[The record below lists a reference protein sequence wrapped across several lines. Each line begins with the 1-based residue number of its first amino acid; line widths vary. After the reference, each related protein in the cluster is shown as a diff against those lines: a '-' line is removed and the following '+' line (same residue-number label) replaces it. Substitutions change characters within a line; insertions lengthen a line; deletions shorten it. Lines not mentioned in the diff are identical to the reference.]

1 MPLCTQ
7 QRKIGGQQ
15 KMRTVPVLP
24 ILPPKLN
31 SYMKVLVT
39 GAAGFIG
46 FHMCKA
52 LMAEGHEVYGLDN
65 LNAYYDQSLKL
76 SRLNILGINLHDLIF
91 GNIYEGN
98 AGFTFL
104 YQDLLDAEAFNS
116 IVSTIRPD
124 IIIHLAAQAGVRHS
138 IRHPQSFIDSNIQGF
153 FNVLEACRNYPV
165 RHLIYASS
173 SSVYGKNSE
182 IPFRESA
189 QTDHPISL
197 YGATKKAGEVLAHS
211 YVELYSIPATGLRFF
226 TVYGPWGRPDMAYY
240 KFANQIV
247 TGEKIEVYNHGDM
260 SRDFTYVDDI
270 INGIKA
276 LIPHPPSGHEGV
288 SHRILNIGRSS
299 PVNLLVFI
307 ETLEKYLDRKAVK
320 EFLPLQQGDIPSTW
334 ADTEALQQLTEYAP
348 TTDLDEGICKF
359 VDWYKSYH
367 RIS

>member
-1 MPLCTQ
+1 
-7 QRKIGGQQ
+7 
-15 KMRTVPVLP
+15 
-24 ILPPKLN
+24 
-31 SYMKVLVT
+31 MKVLVT

-46 FHMCKA
+46 FHMCEA
-52 LMAEGHEVYGLDN
+52 LLVDGYTVHGLDN
-65 LNAYYDQSLKL
+65 LNTYYDQSLKF
-76 SRLNILGINLHDLIF
+76 SRLHILGINTDKLVF
-91 GNIYEGN
+91 GNVYVGKE
-98 AGFTFL
+98 GFTFH
-104 YQDLLDAEAFNS
+104 YQDLLDADAFNDL
-116 IVSTIRPD
+116 VSDLRPE

-173 SSVYGKNSE
+173 SSVYGTNTE
-182 IPFRESA
+182 IPFKETA

-211 YVELYSIPATGLRFF
+211 YVELYKIPATGLRFF

-240 KFANQIV
+240 KFANQIIDGD
-247 TGEKIEVYNHGDM
+247 TIEVYNQGDM

-276 LIPHPPSGHEGV
+276 LIDHPPSLSSV
-288 SHRILNIGRSS
+288 PPHRILNIGRSS
-299 PVNLLVFI
+299 PVNLLAFI
-307 ETLEKYLDRKAVK
+307 EILEKYLERKALK
-320 EFLPLQQGDIPSTW
+320 KFMPLQQGDIPATW
-334 ADTEALQQLTEYAP
+334 ADTYALQNLTGYAP
-348 TTDLDEGICKF
+348 TTDLDEGIRKF